1 MIKNLIEAYLT
12 TENENTVI
20 QKVTEI
26 SALLP
31 FLIGLP
37 PDERRAAPKMGDA
50 SVPFVERALMYSKDQ
65 SSENPH
71 YIETASL
78 QRDYFLYQQ
87 IGRIKGILEPLMR
100 KVNDS
105 HMLLGAQSYQTSRLY
120 YKYLGA
126 EVKAGV
132 PGAEAMYADLGE
144 RFKGQGRKKKTK
156 PTDTTTTTTTITTS
170 STPKTPANTEPQ
182 EQKES

>member
-12 TENENTVI
+12 TENENSVV

-26 SALLP
+26 EALLP
-31 FLIGLP
+31 FLVGLP
-37 PDERRAAPKMGDA
+37 PDERRTAPKMGDA

-87 IGRIKGILEPLMR
+87 LGRIKGILEPLMR

-105 HMLLGAQSYQTSRLY
+105 HMLLGAQSYQTARLY
-120 YKYLGA
+120 YKYLGT

-132 PGAEAMYADLGE
+132 AGAEAMYRDLSE
-144 RFKGQGRKKKTK
+144 RFKGQGRKKKTT
-156 PTDTTTTTTTITTS
+156 PADTTTTTTTTS
-170 STPKTPANTEPQ
+170 STPKTPANTENR
-182 EQKES
+182 EEKES